1 MKIFGTI
8 TGMSEYIEQVRREI
22 GQLVRDQMD
31 TKGLTLRS
39 VTEAMGDTTQPKTL
53 QHFIDGKTNPHP
65 STLRKLEAA
74 IGWQDGIITEV
85 LIAARDQRIEESLTL
100 AYMRIPAYIRDAD
113 DVDLLDE
120 LTVRIDRWRQKLA
133 SPAAGV
139 TVLRP
144 VGDAEKKPVRRAA
157 SDTRGAKTSRNAPV
171 TEP

>member
-1 MKIFGTI
+1 
-8 TGMSEYIEQVRREI
+8 
-22 GQLVRDQMD
+22 MD

-74 IGWQDGIITEV
+74 IGWQEGIITEV

-120 LTVRIDRWRQKLA
+120 LTVRIDRWRQKL
-133 SPAAGV
+133 PA
-139 TVLRP
+139 P
-144 VGDAEKKPVRRAA
+144 DAEAA
-157 SDTRGAKTSRNAPV
+157 ELARMRDAEQVALRLAADNTPGRKR
-171 TEP
+171 